1 MRAFCCLLAACAA
14 VVSCQREANDLR
26 KPESAASPKTNVV
39 SRLDE
44 KGRPTESVVCA
55 TNDALKQRTFY
66 VTAADGR
73 ILTARTVDPQGK
85 PKWTDQYSY
94 DKAGDH
100 RLVEIRRLR
109 ADGQIISVRF
119 LSSPDGS
126 ERRIVTG
133 PDGKQIPEAEQAT
146 FLEE

>member
-1 MRAFCCLLAACAA
+1 LRAFYLVAVCAA
-14 VVSCQREANDLR
+14 VVSCHREANDLR

-39 SRLDE
+39 TRLDE
-44 KGRPTESVVCA
+44 KGRPTETMVYA
-55 TNDALKQRTFY
+55 TNGSLKQRTIY
-66 VTAADGR
+66 ATAADGR
-73 ILTARTVDPQGK
+73 ILTARTADPQGK

-94 DKAGDH
+94 GQAGDH

-109 ADGQIISVRF
+109 VDGQIISMRF
-119 LSSPDGS
+119 VSSPDGT

-146 FLEE
+146 LLEE